1 MNLKPNQLINGQY
14 AVIKLLHESRT
25 LPSEVYLVQ
34 NIIDETLY
42 TLKIIMKDTSLEKE
56 VSEIFNREWKSLKNL
71 NHENIVGYYDSGE
84 TETFYYILIDY
95 VIRSETL
102 EKFIEKNP
110 NLTLTEKLKIFR
122 DILFGIQHA
131 HDKEIIH

>member
-56 VSEIFNREWKSLKNL
+56 VSEIQS
-71 NHENIVGYYDSGE
+71 
-84 TETFYYILIDY
+84 
-95 VIRSETL
+95 
-102 EKFIEKNP
+102 
-110 NLTLTEKLKIFR
+110 
-122 DILFGIQHA
+122 
-131 HDKEIIH
+131 